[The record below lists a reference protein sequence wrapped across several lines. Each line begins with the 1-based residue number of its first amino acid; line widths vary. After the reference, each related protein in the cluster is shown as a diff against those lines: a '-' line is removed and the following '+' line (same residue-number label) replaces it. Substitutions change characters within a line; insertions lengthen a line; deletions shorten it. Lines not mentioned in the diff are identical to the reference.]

1 MTDNLITFDTN
12 ILVYSIDIDAG
23 EKHRI
28 ASELLESAISQ
39 PCFLT
44 VQVLSE
50 FFTVAVRKKN
60 LPIDDAIAQIKD
72 WKKLFPIA
80 FATEHSL
87 IKATYAVKN
96 HSLAFWDAMLWAV
109 AAENKATTLFS
120 EDFQTNR
127 TLEGVKFI
135 NPFNHN

>member
-12 ILVYSIDIDAG
+12 ILVYSIDIGAG

-28 ASELLESAISQ
+28 ASELLESAFSQ
-39 PCFLT
+39 PCFLAM
-44 VQVLSE
+44 QVLSE
-50 FFTVAVRKKN
+50 FFTVAVKKKN

-72 WKKLFPIA
+72 CKKLFLIA

-96 HSLAFWDAMLWAV
+96 HSLAF
-109 AAENKATTLFS
+109 
-120 EDFQTNR
+120 
-127 TLEGVKFI
+127 
-135 NPFNHN
+135 